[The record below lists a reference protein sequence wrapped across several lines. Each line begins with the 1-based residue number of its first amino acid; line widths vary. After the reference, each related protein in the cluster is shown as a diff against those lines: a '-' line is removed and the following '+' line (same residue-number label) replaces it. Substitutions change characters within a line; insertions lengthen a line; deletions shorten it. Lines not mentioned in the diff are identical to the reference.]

1 MGMTA
6 PEDEESE
13 FDGPSKSQRKRDAD
27 ALQALGVALLDLPL
41 ADFEA
46 LPLPEKLRDALELL
60 RRITSRG
67 AQVRQQQYIGKLM
80 RKIDIDPISAAIDK
94 QRLAQ
99 NNQSR
104 DFHRL
109 EAWRD
114 RLLTEGEPAL
124 AALLSTHPHADA
136 NRIRRLLND
145 AARERAAA
153 KTPAASRELFRY
165 LREITAA
172 SAG

>member
-1 MGMTA
+1 MTV
-6 PEDEESE
+6 PEDEQSE

-27 ALQALGVALLDLPL
+27 ALQALGVALLDLPP
-41 ADFEA
+41 ADLEA

-67 AQVRQQQYIGKLM
+67 AQVRQKQYIGKLM
-80 RKIDIDPISAAIDK
+80 RKIDIEPIGAAIER
-94 QRLAQ
+94 QRIAQ
-99 NNQSR
+99 ANQSR

-114 RLLTEGEPAL
+114 RLLAEGEPAL

-136 NRIRRLLND
+136 SRIRRLLGE
-145 AARERAAA
+145 AARERAAE
-153 KTPAASRELFRY
+153 KNPAAARELFRY

-172 SAG
+172 DAG